1 MSVISQMVTG
11 FRQGQVIFPGNQRM
25 DTPRLRLDPVRQTI
39 PATRSGGS
47 AAGRDSKSAPANRTR
62 RTDAKPFSRL
72 TTRQTIQ
79 YSSDNTFE
87 KIQRQ
92 CA

>member
-1 MSVISQMVTG
+1 MT
-11 FRQGQVIFPGNQRM
+11 IFGLKGPELNR
-25 DTPRLRLDPVRQTI
+25 DTSRI
-39 PATRSGGS
+39 
-47 AAGRDSKSAPANRTR
+47 AGRGRKSAPANRTR

-79 YSSDNTFE
+79 YNSDNTFA